1 MLKKDF
7 YGNVTFE
14 AGAGPDAAFV
24 KEYMRLKP
32 LYSGA
37 LKTACSKFEILDDE
51 FSMIQGHDPIHSIES
66 RLKTVE
72 SAYEKLARRGYE
84 QIPRNLTKLTD
95 IAGVR
100 VICGYIEDVYKISRV
115 FLNQTGVRLLKEKD
129 YIKNPKPNGYRS
141 LHLIV
146 EIPVSLSVIQMG
158 VPVEIQLRTIS
169 MNMWASLEHE
179 VSYKV
184 NADLMP
190 SYKTE
195 LKACADDLY
204 AVEERMQKICR
215 SIRACPNPQENGGTE
230 RADGTEGRASSDI
243 AGGAIPE
250 NGRAGA

>member
-14 AGAGPDAAFV
+14 AGKGPDAPFI

-37 LKTACSKFEILDDE
+37 LKTACAKFEILDDE
-51 FSMIQGHDPIHSIES
+51 FSMIQGHEPIHNIES
-66 RLKTVE
+66 RLKTAE
-72 SAYEKLARRGYE
+72 SAYEKLRRRGYE
-84 QIPRNLTKLTD
+84 QTPQNLSKLTD

-100 VICGYIEDVYKISRV
+100 VVCGYIEDIYKIARV

-129 YIKNPKPNGYRS
+129 YIKTPKSNGYRS

-146 EIPVSLSVIQMG
+146 EIPVSLSTIQMG

-184 NADLMP
+184 NSDLVD
-190 SYKTE
+190 SYKKE

-204 AVEERMQKICR
+204 AVEERMQKICH
-215 SIRACPNPQENGGTE
+215 SIRECPCKTEN
-230 RADGTEGRASSDI
+230 
-243 AGGAIPE
+243 
-250 NGRAGA
+250 

>member
-1 MLKKDF
+1 MTLKKDF

-14 AGAGPDAAFV
+14 TGEGPDADFV
-24 KEYMRLKP
+24 REYLRLRP

-37 LKTACSKFEILDDE
+37 LKTACAKFEILDDE
-51 FSMIQGHDPIHSIES
+51 FSMIQGHDPIHNIES

-72 SAYEKLARRGYE
+72 SAYEKLKRRGYA
-84 QIPRNLTKLTD
+84 QTPQNLSRLTD

-100 VICGYIEDVYKISRV
+100 VVCGYIEDIYKIARV
-115 FLNQTGVRLLKEKD
+115 FLNQNGIRLLKEKD

-146 EIPVSLSVIQMG
+146 EVPVSLSTLQMG
-158 VPVEIQLRTIS
+158 MPVEIQLRTIS

-184 NADLMP
+184 NADLVD
-190 SYKTE
+190 SYRAE
-195 LKACADDLY
+195 LKACADDLF

-215 SIRACPNPQENGGTE
+215 SIRALPKNNGARE
-230 RADGTEGRASSDI
+230 K
-243 AGGAIPE
+243 
-250 NGRAGA
+250 

>member
-115 FLNQTGVRLLKEKD
+115 FLNQTGIRLLKEKD

-146 EIPVSLSVIQMG
+146 EIPIFLM
-158 VPVEIQLRTIS
+158 PEKKFMRVEVQFRTIA
-169 MNMWASLEHE
+169 MDFWASLEHKLK
-179 VSYKV
+179 YKKDIKHDV
-184 NADLMP
+184 EQISEELRECAEEISRLDMKMQ
-190 SYKTE
+190 SIHRKIYGTDGKTE
-195 LKACADDLY
+195 NK
-204 AVEERMQKICR
+204 
-215 SIRACPNPQENGGTE
+215 
-230 RADGTEGRASSDI
+230 
-243 AGGAIPE
+243 
-250 NGRAGA
+250 

>member
-1 MLKKDF
+1 MTLKKDF

-14 AGAGPDAAFV
+14 TGEGPDADFV
-24 KEYMRLKP
+24 REYLRLRP

-37 LKTACSKFEILDDE
+37 LKTACAKFEILDDE
-51 FSMIQGHDPIHSIES
+51 FSMIQGHDPIHNIES

-72 SAYEKLARRGYE
+72 STYEKLKRRGYA
-84 QIPRNLTKLTD
+84 QTPQNLSRLTD

-100 VICGYIEDVYKISRV
+100 VVCGYIEDIYKIARV
-115 FLNQTGVRLLKEKD
+115 FLNQNGIRLLKEKD

-146 EIPVSLSVIQMG
+146 EVPVSLSTLQMG
-158 VPVEIQLRTIS
+158 MPVEIQLRTIS

-184 NADLMP
+184 NADLVD
-190 SYKTE
+190 SYRAE
-195 LKACADDLY
+195 LKACADDLF

-215 SIRACPNPQENGGTE
+215 SIRALPKNNGARE
-230 RADGTEGRASSDI
+230 K
-243 AGGAIPE
+243 
-250 NGRAGA
+250 

>member
-1 MLKKDF
+1 MLREDF
-7 YGNVTFE
+7 YGE
-14 AGAGPDAAFV
+14 AIIGGIGKPDARFI

-37 LKTACSKFEILDDE
+37 LKTACAKFEILDDE
-51 FSMIQGHDPIHSIES
+51 FSMIQGHDPIHHIES
-66 RLKTVE
+66 RLKSLD
-72 SAYEKLARRGYE
+72 SAYEKLKRRGFE
-84 QIPRNLTKLTD
+84 QTPQNLTKLTD

-100 VICGYIEDVYKISRV
+100 VVCGYIEDIYKIARV
-115 FLNQTGVRLLKEKD
+115 FLNQTGVRLLHEKD
-129 YIKNPKPNGYRS
+129 YIKNPKSNGYRS

-146 EIPVSLSVIQMG
+146 EIPVSLSAVQMG

-184 NADLMP
+184 NAELVD

-195 LKACADDLY
+195 LKACADDLF

-215 SIRACPNPQENGGTE
+215 SIRACPEHSEKGLK
-230 RADGTEGRASSDI
+230 
-243 AGGAIPE
+243 
-250 NGRAGA
+250 

>member
-14 AGAGPDAAFV
+14 EGAGPDAEFI

-37 LKTACSKFEILDDE
+37 LKTACAKFEILDDE
-51 FSMIQGHDPIHSIES
+51 FSMIQGHDPIHNIES

-72 SAYEKLARRGYE
+72 SAYEKLRRRGYE
-84 QIPRNLTKLTD
+84 QTPQNLKRLTD

-100 VICGYIEDVYKISRV
+100 VVCGYIEDIYKIARV
-115 FLNQTGVRLLKEKD
+115 FLNQTGIRLLKEKD
-129 YIKNPKPNGYRS
+129 YIKTPKSNGYRS
-141 LHLIV
+141 LHLIA
-146 EIPVSLSVIQMG
+146 EIPVSLSTIQMG

-184 NADLMP
+184 NADLVE
-190 SYKTE
+190 SYKKE

-215 SIRACPNPQENGGTE
+215 SIREQPK
-230 RADGTEGRASSDI
+230 RADCI
-243 AGGAIPE
+243 A
-250 NGRAGA
+250 R